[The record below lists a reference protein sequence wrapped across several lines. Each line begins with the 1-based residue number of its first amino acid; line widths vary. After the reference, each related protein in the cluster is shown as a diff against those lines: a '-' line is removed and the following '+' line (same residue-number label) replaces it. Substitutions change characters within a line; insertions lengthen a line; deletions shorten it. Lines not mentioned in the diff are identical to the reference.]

1 MVDDFQHRGIHD
13 SAHRLLKLVVVDQD
27 HPFIVIIHHM
37 IAGDIADQMV
47 FQVHDRI
54 GPESGSRQFL
64 AHIVRDLIC
73 IKADHLPA
81 HDVLDGRRQIK
92 ITAGIHCPA
101 A

>member
-54 GPESGSRQFL
+54 GTESGSRQFL

-81 HDVLDGRRQIK
+81 HDVLDRRRQI
-92 ITAGIHCPA
+92 
-101 A
+101 